1 MSRVRRHP
9 IAACASVSVHFA
21 AATATFDSQRRPGRC
36 TWAPGVQALGDSFT
50 AVTLNGAWHGGG
62 SEVDAGQGVL
72 GGGGEEV
79 YIFSEF
85 RACKFSFPVKWL
97 EVRTDDVQRNLQ
109 HGRVARSLV
118 RCLDTRARSLTNDL
132 LMALGRRMANA

>member
-1 MSRVRRHP
+1 M
-9 IAACASVSVHFA
+9 
-21 AATATFDSQRRPGRC
+21 
-36 TWAPGVQALGDSFT
+36 QALGDSFA

-85 RACKFSFPVKWL
+85 RACKFSFPVRV
-97 EVRTDDVQRNLQ
+97 VRGSNTDDVQRNLQ